1 MLDRNSLGYWLPPGG
16 RGATISIKS
25 RITIN
30 FLFII
35 IMTVIVLEFFFIF
48 NIRQNYYK
56 NLEDTLINQLHTSTD
71 LYIRYFSDTSLSEN
85 IINSVDTFWKQV
97 TARVEIIDIKGR
109 VLMNSQ
115 GIINDSHLETS
126 DVQLALRGEKGVWLG
141 RLQEGGEKV
150 MAASCPIVVA
160 GEQIGV
166 LRFVASLEEV
176 DGEIRT
182 IAYRYFS
189 FGGLVILI
197 SGLMSIILARTITE
211 PLKQITRAAEEMAK
225 GNFKVKSAS
234 QSRDEIG
241 RLSRTLNYLASEIL
255 QRDAL
260 KNDFISSVSH
270 ELRTPLTSIK
280 GWAVTLRQGYENREF
295 LQDGLDII
303 EKESDR
309 LTNMVAELLDFSRF
323 ISGKITLREE
333 RVNIREFLEHL
344 RIQLA
349 PRALREE
356 IEFLVTFEDNS
367 NDLPLYTDGDRL
379 KQVFINLLDNAF
391 TFTSPGGRVSLTA
404 LLGEEG
410 YRFCIQDTGCGIPED
425 ELPRVKEKFFKGK
438 SSKSQNGIGLSIS
451 DEIVHL
457 MGGKL
462 KISSKVDVGTR
473 VVVTLPFAPEGSG
486 GI

>member
-1 MLDRNSLGYWLPPGG
+1 M
-16 RGATISIKS
+16 SIKS
-25 RITIN
+25 RITII

-35 IMTVIVLEFFFIF
+35 IITVVVLEFFFIA

-56 NLEDTLINQLHTSTD
+56 NLEDTLLNQLQTSTD
-71 LYIRYFSDTSLSEN
+71 LYIRYFSDTTLSEN
-85 IINSVDTFWKQV
+85 IINNVDTFWKQV
-97 TARVEIIDIKGR
+97 TARVEIIDMQGR

-115 GIINDSHLETS
+115 GVINDPHAEMG
-126 DVQLALRGEKGVWLG
+126 DVQSALRGGKGVWIG
-141 RLQEGGEKV
+141 YAQGGGGKV
-150 MAASCPIVVA
+150 MAAACPIVVA
-160 GEQIGV
+160 KEQVGV

-176 DGEIRT
+176 DREIRN

-189 FGGLVILI
+189 FGGLVMLI
-197 SGLMSIILARTITE
+197 SGLMSIVLARTITE
-211 PLKQITRAAEEMAK
+211 PLKQITRVAEEMAK
-225 GNFKVKSAS
+225 GNFKVKSAGS
-234 QSRDEIG
+234 SKDEIG

-280 GWAVTLRQGYENREF
+280 GWAITLKQGFENREF

-323 ISGKITLREE
+323 VSGKITLMEE
-333 RVNIREFLEHL
+333 RVNIPELLEHL

-356 IEFLVTFEDNS
+356 IDFQISFEGGG
-367 NDLPLYTDGDRL
+367 NDFPLYTDGNRL

-391 TFTSPGGRVSLTA
+391 TFTSSGGQVSLTA
-404 LLGEEG
+404 LSGGEG
-410 YRFCIQDTGCGIPED
+410 YRFYIQDTGCGIPAE
-425 ELPRVKEKFFKGK
+425 ELPRVKEKFYKGK
-438 SSKSQNGIGLSIS
+438 TSKSQNGIGLSIS
-451 DEIVHL
+451 DEIVRL

-462 KISSKVDVGTR
+462 EISSKVEEGTR
-473 VVVTLPFAPEGSG
+473 VAVYLPLRPEGAG
-486 GI
+486 GV